1 MQLLMIIGLIIKVA
15 ESENQQSVIERADV
29 IVEETKDNLLLD
41 FKKKIER
48 YHVRDSVQQSII
60 HHLDNK
66 ISLLRTELKHI
77 KSANKLLRDLAITSE
92 ESLKRD
98 QSDDVRIRILRN
110 LVRGWRENTET
121 QVKINETSESLRQQA
136 DVEALSYRL
145 KLEGI

>member
-1 MQLLMIIGLIIKVA
+1 MIIGLIIKVA
-15 ESENQQSVIERADV
+15 ESENQQSVIERADE

>member
-1 MQLLMIIGLIIKVA
+1 MFVGLIIKVA
-15 ESENQQSVIERADV
+15 ESENQQSVIERADE

-136 DVEALSYRL
+136 DVESLSYRL

>member
-1 MQLLMIIGLIIKVA
+1 MQILMITGLIIKVA

>member
-1 MQLLMIIGLIIKVA
+1 MIIGLIIKVA

>member
-1 MQLLMIIGLIIKVA
+1 MQILMIIGLIIKVA

>member
-1 MQLLMIIGLIIKVA
+1 MIIGLIIKVA

-29 IVEETKDNLLLD
+29 IVEETKDSLLLD

>member
-1 MQLLMIIGLIIKVA
+1 MIIGLIIKVA

-60 HHLDNK
+60 HHLDDK

>member
-1 MQLLMIIGLIIKVA
+1 MIIGLIIKVA
-15 ESENQQSVIERADV
+15 ESENRQSVIERADV

>member
-1 MQLLMIIGLIIKVA
+1 MFVGLIIKVA
-15 ESENQQSVIERADV
+15 ESENQQSVIERADE

>member
-1 MQLLMIIGLIIKVA
+1 MIIGLIIKVA

-145 KLEGI
+145 KLEGL